1 MNEGAS
7 GRYPNC
13 NAHLVAAGLRITE
26 AADAAGI
33 SEASIRRIRNGGA
46 VQATTISKLINA
58 LNAAHY
64 SKMGAPLNFQV
75 EFMPAKT
82 EGK

>member
-7 GRYPNC
+7 GTYPNC

-64 SKMGAPLNFQV
+64 ARIGAPLNFQA
-75 EFMPAKT
+75 EFVPTKPD
-82 EGK
+82 GK